1 MDAAFALKSNKAAG
15 SDSILN
21 NDILQLLDTR
31 RSGENWKN
39 VEILTF
45 LHKMMRHLWTEE
57 KVPEKFK
64 EIVLRPFIK
73 DADKDP
79 TKPSNYRPVA
89 LLNVLMK
96 VYEHIINVRLETY

>member
-1 MDAAFALKSNKAAG
+1 M
-15 SDSILN
+15 
-21 NDILQLLDTR
+21 
-31 RSGENWKN
+31 
-39 VEILTF
+39 EILTF
-45 LHKMMRHLWTEE
+45 LHKMMQHLWTEE

-96 VYEHIINVRLETY
+96 VYEHIIKVRLETYLEENKILSDMQAAYRKEVHSG